1 MMESNVKKHDST
13 FIKKTVSIVDN
24 AKRFFM
30 MDDKRVSRRKLY
42 SSIWA
47 VIFGLIFA
55 SIIYVIMGVVQNKPV
70 GFFEFI
76 KNIFAFGFN
85 SEKIDTSA
93 IFFIFFGFAG
103 LAVAIGFKSGLFNI
117 GISGQMTFPTIL
129 FFTILILSGQDTKTI
144 SSSYF
149 IGMFIIFIMGGA
161 IIGSISG
168 ILKAFFNVH
177 EVISTIFLNW
187 ILVFVCAT
195 LFNTSKGAFPLEKIQ
210 VLEANGSIVNGKLS
224 EIQIDKMLEYNFIYF
239 GITLFIVIAI
249 GMWFIYSK
257 TTLGYK
263 IKMVGLNKTNAKYVG
278 INEKLVT
285 IAVMFF
291 SGALAGIGGFFYII
305 FKLKTPSI
313 EEAPLAIGFESIA
326 IALIALNNPIGIIP
340 TAGLYGLLYSSQD
353 LFSIG
358 LNNTPELD
366 SKYFPIVTGI
376 IIFMTALSIVFYKFR
391 VIDGIRKYLV
401 LFLHKEYWENFKIY
415 HKLTLKNKKQKT
427 WSKEKALF
435 NAQFISSHDNND
447 AILKTKEYKQA
458 LRDYKKDWLSKYNIE
473 KKNNLAQIKELQ
485 KQYHDELSK
494 LKNDFE
500 QNVSSINKE
509 AQSEEYYSYWTK
521 YLSSVNNLSSNFNDH
536 YFELYNKFHT
546 MSHKKELS
554 IVKKTLKPRR
564 IEYNYYKKQYDT
576 KVAKLIVENKTSDT
590 KQLMNMY
597 DEISKLKFDLQRKRI
612 ELGLNQYQDL
622 INKYKAQ
629 SKNAKIVYKTIK
641 NDIFNKFEIKYF
653 KNPYHNLTVKY
664 TPILNEKGEEI

>member
-1 MMESNVKKHDST
+1 MAESNIKRHESP
-13 FIKKTVSIVDN
+13 FIKKTITAFES
-24 AKRFFM
+24 AKHFLM
-30 MDDKRVSRRKLY
+30 MDDKRASRRKLY

-55 SIIYVIMGVVQNKPV
+55 SIIYLIMGVVQNKPV
-70 GFFEFI
+70 GFFDFI
-76 KNIFAFGFN
+76 INIFSFGFN

-117 GISGQMTFPTIL
+117 GISGQITFPTIL
-129 FFTILILSGQDTKTI
+129 FFAILILSGQDTKTI

-149 IGMFIIFIMGGA
+149 IGMFVIFIMGGA

-210 VLEANGSIVNGKLS
+210 VLESSGSIVNGKLS

-239 GITLFIVIAI
+239 GIALFFVIAI

-285 IAVMFF
+285 ISVMFF

-313 EEAPLAIGFESIA
+313 EEVPLAIGFESIA

-391 VIDGIRKYLV
+391 VIDSVRKYIV
-401 LFLHKEYWENFKIY
+401 LFCHKEYWANFKNY
-415 HKLTLKNKKQKT
+415 HKITLKDKKHKS
-427 WSKEKALF
+427 WEKEKALF
-435 NAQFISSHDNND
+435 NAQYLQKFGGDEKLLLS
-447 AILKTKEYKQA
+447 KEYKKE
-458 LRDYKKDWLSKYNIE
+458 LKSYKKAWLTNYKE
-473 KKNNLAQIKELQ
+473 AKQKNSLEIKELQ
-485 KQYHDELSK
+485 KQRKNELSR
-494 LKNDFE
+494 LKSEFD
-500 QNVSSINKE
+500 QNVSKINNK
-509 AQSEEYYSYWTK
+509 QSDEYYAFWTK
-521 YLSSVNNLSSNFNDH
+521 YLSDINNLSNNFDSR
-536 YFELYNKFHT
+536 YLELYNEFHF

-554 IVKKTLKPRR
+554 VIKKTLKPRK
-564 IEYNYYKKQYDT
+564 IEFNYYKKQYDLN
-576 KVAKLIVENKTSDT
+576 VSKLILNNKGADT
-590 KQLMNMY
+590 KQLMSMY
-597 DEISKLKFDLQRKRI
+597 DEISKLKFELQRKRV

-629 SKNAKIVYKTIK
+629 SKNTKIIYKSIK
-641 NDIFNKFEIKYF
+641 NEIFNNFEIKYF
-653 KNPYHNLTVKY
+653 KKPYNDLVVKY